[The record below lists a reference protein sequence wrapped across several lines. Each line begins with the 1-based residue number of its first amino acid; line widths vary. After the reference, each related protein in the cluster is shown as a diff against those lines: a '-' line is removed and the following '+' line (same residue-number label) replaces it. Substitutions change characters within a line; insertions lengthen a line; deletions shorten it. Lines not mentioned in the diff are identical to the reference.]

1 MAKVNVKGTIVAND
15 EKWIYDWFG
24 IQATSPADVE
34 ASINADNEEIL
45 IEINSPGGDVF
56 AGSEIYTMLRSVDR
70 KKKCNIVGLAASA
83 ASVIAMACE
92 TYMSPTA
99 QLMIHNV
106 STVCAGDYNS
116 MDHMSDILK
125 NANKS
130 IASAYVNKTGK
141 SEEEILALMN
151 KETWF
156 TAEEAKKLGLV
167 DGVMF
172 ENTQLVAN
180 FGNIIPRE
188 IITKMQNE
196 KNQQNINKKINI
208 ENKLKELNE
217 LEL

>member
-1 MAKVNVKGTIVAND
+1 MAKVNIKGTIVAND
-15 EKWIYDWFG
+15 EKWIYDLFE

-34 ASINADNEEIL
+34 ASINADNEDIV

-106 STVCAGDYNS
+106 STVCGGDYNA
-116 MDHMSDILK
+116 MDHMSEVLK
-125 NANKS
+125 SANKS
-130 IASAYVNKTGK
+130 IAAAYVSKTGK
-141 SEEEILALMN
+141 SEDEILNLMD

-156 TAEEAKKLGLV
+156 TAEEAKKLGLI
-167 DGVMF
+167 DGIMF
-172 ENTQLVAN
+172 ENNKLVAS

-188 IITKMQNE
+188 IINKMQME
-196 KNQQNINKKINI
+196 KNQKNINEEI
-208 ENKLKELNE
+208 KLKNRFKELGESE
-217 LEL
+217 L

>member
-1 MAKVNVKGTIVAND
+1 MAKVNIKGTIVSND
-15 EKWIYDWFG
+15 EKWIYDWFE

-34 ASINADNEEIL
+34 AQINSDNEEIV

-99 QLMIHNV
+99 QMMIHNV
-106 STVCAGDYNS
+106 STVCGGDYNS
-116 MDHMSDILK
+116 MEHMSEVLK
-125 NANKS
+125 SANKS
-130 IASAYVNKTGK
+130 IAAAYVSKTGK
-141 SEEEILALMN
+141 SEEEILNLMN
-151 KETWF
+151 NETWF
-156 TAEEAKKLGLV
+156 TAEEAKKLGLI

-172 ENTQLVAN
+172 ENTQLVAS

-188 IITKMQNE
+188 IISKMQNE
-196 KNQQNINKKINI
+196 KNQKNINKKISL

>member
-1 MAKVNVKGTIVAND
+1 MAKVNIKGTIVSND

-34 ASINADNEEIL
+34 TQINSDNEEIV

-106 STVCAGDYNS
+106 STVCGGDYNS
-116 MDHMSDILK
+116 MEHMSEVLK
-125 NANKS
+125 SANKS
-130 IASAYVNKTGK
+130 IAAAYVSKTGK
-141 SEEEILALMN
+141 SEEEILNLMN
-151 KETWF
+151 NETWF
-156 TAEEAKKLGLV
+156 TAEEAKKLGLI

-196 KNQQNINKKINI
+196 KNQENINKKISL
-208 ENKLKELNE
+208 ENKLKELKDIE
-217 LEL
+217 L

>member
-1 MAKVNVKGTIVAND
+1 MAKVNIKGTIVSND

-34 ASINADNEEIL
+34 TQINSDNEEIV

-106 STVCAGDYNS
+106 STVCGGDYNS
-116 MDHMSDILK
+116 MEHMSEVLK
-125 NANKS
+125 SANKS
-130 IASAYVNKTGK
+130 IAAAYVSKTGK
-141 SEEEILALMN
+141 SEEEILNLMN
-151 KETWF
+151 NETWF
-156 TAEEAKKLGLV
+156 TAEEAKKLGLI

-172 ENTQLVAN
+172 ENTQLVAS

-188 IITKMQNE
+188 IIAKMQNE
-196 KNQQNINKKINI
+196 KNQENINKKISL
-208 ENKLKELNE
+208 ENKLKELKDIE
-217 LEL
+217 L